1 MEGNQSL
8 ALEVQEIKRKSKPS
22 LIRLINGKSLSARA
36 IRDILK
42 SIGVDVKTETDE
54 QILDHTP
61 YIKEAAEYSLKALE
75 DFDAYRKEPTGRKNE
90 MRGPRKESTHVKN
103 VVTKTELFL
112 KVSTKPNSL
121 VR

>member
-1 MEGNQSL
+1 M

-75 DFDAYRKEPTGRKNE
+75 DFDAYRKGNDASDAPDIDRTDNLENTR
-90 MRGPRKESTHVKN
+90 
-103 VVTKTELFL
+103 
-112 KVSTKPNSL
+112 
-121 VR
+121 